1 MLRVCTF
8 GGLTL
13 EDDGVAIT
21 GVATHRRQL
30 ALLAL
35 LAVAGDAGIGREK
48 ILAYLWPESDT
59 EHARH
64 ALNQLLYLQRRTNHD
79 PDLIAGRKTLRLPP
93 DTFESDVQVFEAA
106 LKSGRPAQAVEVYR
120 GAFLDGF
127 FLDGAEAFEHWVT
140 ECRERFASRY
150 LRALQ
155 DLAGQCTA
163 AGDHDAALE
172 WRRQAAAT
180 DPLNP
185 RLVAAHVEALLACDN
200 KAGALRALQVHRD
213 RLQSEL
219 GLEPEP
225 VLRELEERIRP
236 RRFPRLA

>member
-13 EDDGVAIT
+13 QEDGTPIT

-35 LAVAGDAGIGREK
+35 LAVAGDGGMSREK

-59 EHARH
+59 DSARH
-64 ALNQLLYLQRRTNHD
+64 ALNQLLYLQRRRTNASS
-79 PDLIAGRKTLRLPP
+79 LFLGRKTLRLNPEMLHS
-93 DTFESDVQVFEAA
+93 DVRIFESAMAGGEPV
-106 LKSGRPAQAVEVYR
+106 KAVDAYR

-127 FLDGAEAFEHWVT
+127 FLDNAEAFEHWVT
-140 ECRERFASRY
+140 DCRENYANRY

-155 DLAGQCTA
+155 ELGDQATTA
-163 AGDHDAALE
+163 EDYDGAIE
-172 WRRQAAAT
+172 WRRRAAAT
-180 DPLNP
+180 DPLNA
-185 RLVAAHVEALLACDN
+185 RLVAAHVEALLQCDDR
-200 KAGALRALQVHRD
+200 AGALRVLHAHRD
-213 RLQSEL
+213 RLSSEL
-219 GLEPEP
+219 GLELELS
-225 VLRELEERIRP
+225 LRQLEEQIRD